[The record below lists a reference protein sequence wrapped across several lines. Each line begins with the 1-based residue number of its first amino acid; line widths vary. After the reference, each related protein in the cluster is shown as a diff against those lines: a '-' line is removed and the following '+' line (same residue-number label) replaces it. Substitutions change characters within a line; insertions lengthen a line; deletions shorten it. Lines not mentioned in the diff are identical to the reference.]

1 MDNAT
6 TAWIPFT
13 WKKVIA
19 MKKIVLMLLSAIVLS
34 AASAGSNAEKQ
45 DVMAA
50 MDAYKNA
57 MTHKEGAAVLEKLLA
72 DDLSYVHSNG
82 TLVESKA
89 EVIKS
94 VASGKAAVDK
104 IEFLPDTEVRIHG
117 NVAYVIGREDLWHP
131 KTTVHMH
138 VLHVWEKTPQ
148 GWKLTARQA
157 TKLAN

>member
-1 MDNAT
+1 
-6 TAWIPFT
+6 
-13 WKKVIA
+13 
-19 MKKIVLMLLSAIVLS
+19 MKYIVLTLLSAIVLS
-34 AASAGSNAEKQ
+34 AASAGSNSEKQ

-57 MTHKEGAAVLEKLLA
+57 MTHKDGAAVLNKLLA
-72 DDLSYVHSNG
+72 EDLTYVHSNG
-82 TLVESKA
+82 TLIETKA
-89 EVIKS
+89 DVIKS

-117 NVAYVIGREDLWHP
+117 NIAYVTGREDLWHP

-148 GWKLTARQA
+148 GWKLVARQA